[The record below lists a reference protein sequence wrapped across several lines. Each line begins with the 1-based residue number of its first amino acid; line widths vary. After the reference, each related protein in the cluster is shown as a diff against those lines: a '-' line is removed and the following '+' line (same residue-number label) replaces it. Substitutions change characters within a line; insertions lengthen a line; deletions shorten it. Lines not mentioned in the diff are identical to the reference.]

1 MINVE
6 LSPATYLGVVLIGSG
21 ITLLQIR
28 NQKPLLSRD
37 TDIIAA
43 CISILAGGILIFQ
56 VCAVAWLLIRLYR
69 VAAKLHSTVFNVH
82 PSIIPHQGWRLDPIL
97 LFEQLLIASTAIAFG
112 IEALRLRSE
121 LPSSLQ
127 QDDGLEGINA
137 MERRGRALPPPPEQS
152 QPWMQQA
159 QQGGLQDP
167 YAQQQPPWPQQVRA
181 MPCCGAGHRAAFACP
196 WKPLPHNQHTPC
208 PQQDVYAPRPPAY
221 AAMQDGAPSTSGQ
234 PPAGYDGGYAAADG
248 SYPGDGASYPGEPW
262 QQRAGMGGVEGYA
275 QPPSGDSRGGAPFA
289 DYPGAQP
296 PPPQYGSDGQ
306 WGAARPAQP
315 GGAQRAQRGRREDP
329 YISVDDWEL

>member
-28 NQKPLLSRD
+28 NQKPVLSRD

-56 VCAVAWLLIRLYR
+56 VLQCATLHLLVCASQYTR
-69 VAAKLHSTVFNVH
+69 V
-82 PSIIPHQGWRLDPIL
+82 QGWRLDPIL

-127 QDDGLEGINA
+127 QDESLEA
-137 MERRGRALPPPPEQS
+137 MGAMDRRGRALPPPPEQA

-159 QQGGLQDP
+159 QQGAQDVYAQQQGFAQDP
-167 YAQQQPPWPQQVRA
+167 YAQQQPPWPQQVWRTHGWCWLCVHCN
-181 MPCCGAGHRAAFACP
+181 PTHRDTT
-196 WKPLPHNQHTPC
+196 HTTTHTRMC
-208 PQQDVYAPRPPAY
+208 MRHGRQCTRRCKTV
-221 AAMQDGAPSTSGQ
+221 
-234 PPAGYDGGYAAADG
+234 
-248 SYPGDGASYPGEPW
+248 
-262 QQRAGMGGVEGYA
+262 
-275 QPPSGDSRGGAPFA
+275 
-289 DYPGAQP
+289 
-296 PPPQYGSDGQ
+296 
-306 WGAARPAQP
+306 RPARLASLQATTA
-315 GGAQRAQRGRREDP
+315 G
-329 YISVDDWEL
+329 